1 MPKGPVKGVQ
11 IKDGRYYRVRAEGA
25 KRRWIPLTRVRDGLP
40 ALFMKLAELE
50 REGIA
55 DDRMASVI
63 VDWQKAVMVGH
74 AEKTQENEIAR
85 CRVIAAAFEEFRASQ
100 LMAPDAA
107 EFLRQFRDR
116 PRTHNLYRA
125 LLRELMRYSIER
137 GYRTDNPI
145 ESLRTMPEPARS
157 RYITDSELR
166 RLKIGCLYGNDGK
179 RTRSGLTMCCLI
191 ELAYLTGADIGVLLE
206 LRMQRDPKEPDAP
219 HVRDDGIWLRRS
231 KTAATSRPVL
241 VEWTPRLRAV
251 VKRLLAI
258 KAERKLKKR
267 LQQRVVTPYLLESV
281 DGTQLTYEAASAAW
295 QRGRTRSKVAPC
307 MFRDLRAKAGTDK
320 DETDGIK
327 GANALLDHTTEAQ
340 TADYIRR
347 KKARRSTA
355 VR

>member
-1 MPKGPVKGVQ
+1 MPKGPVKGTQ
-11 IKDGRYYRVRAEGA
+11 IKDGRYYLVRAEGA
-25 KRRWIPLTRVRDGLP
+25 KRRWVPLTRVRDGLP
-40 ALFMKLAELE
+40 ALYLMLAQLQSD
-50 REGIA
+50 GVA
-55 DDRMASVI
+55 DDRMASLI

-74 AEKTQENEIAR
+74 AHSTQVNEIAR
-85 CRVIAAAFEEFRASQ
+85 CKVIAEAFQEFRAGQ

-107 EFLRQFRDR
+107 KFLKQFRDR

-125 LLRELMRYSIER
+125 LLRELMRFAIEK
-137 GYRTDNPI
+137 GYRTENPI
-145 ESLRTMPEPARS
+145 ESLRTMAEPARS

-166 RLKIGCLYGNDGK
+166 RLKIGCLYGDDGK
-179 RTRSGLTMCCLI
+179 RTRSGLTMACLI

-206 LRMQRDPKEPDAP
+206 LRMQRDPQQPDAP
-219 HVRDDGIWLRRS
+219 HLRDDGIWLRRT
-231 KTAATSRPVL
+231 KTTTSRPVL

-251 VKRLLAI
+251 VQRLLAI

-281 DGTQLTYEAASAAW
+281 DGSQLTYEAASAAW
-295 QRGRTRSKVAPC
+295 QRGRTRSQVAPC

-320 DETDGIK
+320 EEAEGIK
-327 GANALLDHTTEAQ
+327 AANALLDHTTETQ